1 MKILRLATMN
11 RPNAISLLGASSLIL
26 LLGTASCK
34 QQEGAADAKKQDSTR
49 ISDSAAATTP
59 QPPGLDD
66 TTELKAT
73 LDTTAP
79 TPLATAPPDLAADV
93 IPLRTPDGGVTRYG
107 IRSGRVLMKFTGNS
121 RGTRTLTFNDYGMH
135 ERKEERTIPYPPGQ
149 SKGAI
154 NNLIFIT
161 TAEYGAYADM
171 RTKMGWRRKNE
182 GVSRY
187 LASTDA
193 KSSSFADYV
202 VKNSGAER
210 LPDTTIAGYHCKVL
224 RKSVGGMTVTNWIW
238 RGVLI
243 REQLISKAD
252 NYEST
257 VEPVEITTN
266 IDVPASTFEFPAG
279 YKISD
284 YAPPQGK

>member
-1 MKILRLATMN
+1 MNLPRLATMN
-11 RPNAISLLGASSLIL
+11 RSNALSILGASSLLL

-34 QQEGAADAKKQDSTR
+34 QQERAADVGRQDNTR
-49 ISDSAAATTP
+49 SSDSAVATTP
-59 QPPGLDD
+59 MPSGLDD

-79 TPLATAPPDLAADV
+79 TPLAQAPADLAADV
-93 IPLRTPDGGVTRYG
+93 IPLRAPDGGITRYG
-107 IRSGRVLMKFTGNS
+107 IRSGRVVMKFTGNS
-121 RGTRTLTFNDYGMH
+121 RGTRTMTFNDYGMH

-154 NNLIFIT
+154 NNLIYIT

-182 GVSRY
+182 GVNRY
-187 LASTDA
+187 LASQDA
-193 KSSSFADYV
+193 KSLSFADYA
-202 VKNSGAER
+202 VKLSGAER

-238 RGVLI
+238 RGILI

-252 NYEST
+252 NYEAT
-257 VEPVEITTN
+257 VEPVEITPN

-279 YKISD
+279 YKISE
-284 YAPPQGK
+284 YGSPQGK